1 MAQSKISLE
10 VTFERKPASLGKFF
24 VYEIEYRE
32 GISSLY
38 EATVRLLSKTN
49 LPLSELSALL
59 NTHLCL
65 QVTQRVFKEEISG
78 HDKAEITEMPP
89 RSRNIKGL
97 ITHYRFLGV
106 VTTQEDQKQC
116 FKYELRIAPDLI
128 RASFNQKIRTYANL
142 SAFDLCKNLVVDY
155 QYNVNTELVDEL
167 AFSSDL
173 IFNQLNVSDLDFL
186 HQLCC
191 TTGLNYCFDHRGAVK
206 SSASSFIPQL
216 YFSQGF
222 DVYVAADDG
231 KAASGRT
238 YFICSLDSD
247 DNGEVLLSDIDI
259 QEELK
264 LQELSFYSARTR
276 QELQPQEGG
285 STSGGGSSA
294 SNDGEDES
302 SGGLDAL
309 TLYEQRVVELYL
321 SNEFIRTKGNLPD
334 IQSRYLTAQHLN
346 AALNSNRASISA
358 SCVDLNIMAGV
369 FGKLNEFYGSKALNF
384 LVTKIN
390 LNLRFEFPP
399 DFALGGELEGEDFLS
414 IKFQAIEEQKQTQ
427 LGFLPACDLAAIEE
441 ILHVHDRNMI
451 VYGTVCDA
459 QGNIRHKAAG
469 GESNGSA

>member
-1 MAQSKISLE
+1 MAQSKVSLE
-10 VTFERKPASLGKFF
+10 ATFENKPASLGDYFI
-24 VYEIEYRE
+24 YEIEYRE

-38 EATVRLLSKTN
+38 EGTVRLLSKTN

-65 QVTQRVFKEEISG
+65 RITQRIIKEQIG
-78 HDKAEITEMPP
+78 GKDKTETTELPP

-106 VTTQEDQKQC
+106 VSTQEEKKLC
-116 FKYELRIAPDLI
+116 FKYEFTLAPDLI

-142 SAFDLCKNLVVDY
+142 SAFELCKNLVLDY

-167 AFSSDL
+167 AFVDTL

-191 TTGLNYCFDHRGAVK
+191 TNGLNYCFDHRGAV
-206 SSASSFIPQL
+206 STTASSFIPEL

-222 DVYVAADDG
+222 DVYVSAEDG

-238 YFICSLDSD
+238 YFICSLESD
-247 DNGEVLLSDIDI
+247 DSGEILLSDIDI

-264 LQELSFYSARTR
+264 LQELSYYSARTR
-276 QELQPQEGG
+276 QELQPQNGAQGTDSSSSDGAGG
-285 STSGGGSSA
+285 T
-294 SNDGEDES
+294 
-302 SGGLDAL
+302 DAL

-334 IQSRYLTAQHLN
+334 IQSRFLTAQHLN
-346 AALNSNRASISA
+346 AALSSNRASISA
-358 SCVDLNIMAGV
+358 RCSDLNIMAGV
-369 FGKLNEFYGSKALNF
+369 FGKINEFYGSQALSF
-384 LVTKIN
+384 LVTSIN
-390 LNLRFEFPP
+390 MSVKFEFPP
-399 DFALGGELEGEDFLS
+399 DFAVGGNIGGEDFLS
-414 IKFQAIEEQKQTQ
+414 ISFRAIEDQKRAQ
-427 LGFLPACDLAAIEE
+427 LGFLPARDLSAIEE

-459 QGNIRHKAAG
+459 QGNTSHKAAG
-469 GESNGSA
+469 DDNASA